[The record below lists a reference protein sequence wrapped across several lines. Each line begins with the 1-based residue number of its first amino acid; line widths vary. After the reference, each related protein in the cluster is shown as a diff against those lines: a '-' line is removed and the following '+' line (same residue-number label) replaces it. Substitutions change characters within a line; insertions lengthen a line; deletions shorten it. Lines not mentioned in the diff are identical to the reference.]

1 MSQLPSDGGP
11 LFTPQESP
19 VPNPA
24 SELGRPAPRN
34 YDELIARIGEESTP
48 APKAPPPPPTVPAGW
63 YPDPENTGG
72 YRYGGAP
79 SLRYF
84 DGEQWTEHRA
94 PMQRSQQRQPY
105 AQQPIYVQQ
114 NVVAPPV
121 VVNGGSSSMAG
132 LHLLLTILTCGL
144 WLPVWIII
152 EIVQAS
158 SKK

>member
-1 MSQLPSDGGP
+1 MQREETLFPDPPGLVDDLLPA
-11 LFTPQESP
+11 TPPPPTS
-19 VPNPA
+19 
-24 SELGRPAPRN
+24 RP
-34 YDELIARIGEESTP
+34 T
-48 APKAPPPPPTVPAGW
+48 PPPPTVPAGW
-63 YPDPENTGG
+63 YPDPGNTTEF
-72 YRYGGAP
+72 RYGGAP

-105 AQQPIYVQQ
+105 PQQPIYVQQ

-132 LHLLLTILTCGL
+132 LHLLLTLLTCGL
-144 WLPVWIII
+144 WLPVWIVI